1 MPPTVAYYYDE
12 EIGGF
17 WSGERRAWSA
27 RESRRTMEAERR
39 QASRCLMLARKKN
52 KELEDAV
59 VLFSRVEERS
69 IMRSPLALG

>member
-1 MPPTVAYYYDE
+1 
-12 EIGGF
+12 
-17 WSGERRAWSA
+17 
-27 RESRRTMEAERR
+27 MEAERR

-59 VLFSRVEERS
+59 VLFSRVEERT